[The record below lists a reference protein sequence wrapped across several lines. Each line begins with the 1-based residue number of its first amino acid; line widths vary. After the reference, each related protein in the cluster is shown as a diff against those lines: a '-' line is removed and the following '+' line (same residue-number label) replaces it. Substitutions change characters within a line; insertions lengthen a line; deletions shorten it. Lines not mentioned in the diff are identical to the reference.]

1 MLKIILL
8 GWVGGIAL
16 MGINLPLIMQY
27 GKVGRALLLL
37 AFIFYLFKRSVFVS
51 RPFLKA
57 MYSLLCA
64 ASLFVVGY
72 QYAENA
78 LVERLQQREMDSK
91 NLDIIV
97 YINQLSE
104 EKDNKVQQSAQ
115 VLNLSKDPVNWLLY
129 LKNDNQ
135 SMLKSNQELQL
146 GHYYRLSGKT
156 KPAHSYATAGAFDQ
170 EKWFIQR
177 NIMSGFIVQYIEPL
191 SLDEIYRLG
200 YQQHSREQQS
210 FFNRFQI
217 NIEKLR
223 LTFRHLLENSSLQQK
238 GLILA
243 LLTGDE
249 SLLSDETQIQFK
261 QLGIAHLLAISGPH
275 VLIFAI
281 MLSWSC
287 HQVICRYYP
296 QIYLWKP
303 KQVLMAIPCCFGVL
317 IYTAFVGF
325 EIPALRTLLSVFIFI
340 SFILLKQPLKPF
352 ALLIYSASLLLLMD
366 PFSVLSAGFWLSY
379 GACFI
384 LLRIYQTIVQI
395 PDQHFLSL
403 RSKMIF
409 MTKVL
414 IESQGK
420 IFIALSPLTLLF
432 FQQISWIA
440 PLTNIVAVPIVGGII
455 VPLNI
460 LAACIWFIVKPFG
473 NMLFYFNDILLS
485 ILLSCLGLLEKLSL
499 PLQGISLTPLALFA
513 VSLGILILFLPK
525 GILPKTWG
533 MLCCLPLIVVN
544 KTNQPIQLHILD
556 VGQGQAIFLQQPEQ
570 NWLIDTGGSYDE
582 KIFSIGQN
590 VVVPFLRQ
598 QGVKRL
604 DRVVLSHLDQDHSG
618 AFPFIQQEI
627 PVKQVLSNEQS
638 STTLKQPFQY
648 CHQGQQWQYP
658 ELDIQI
664 LWPKEKDLAFVHSEQ
679 NQYSCVVYL
688 HFKGISDYQNFL
700 IMGDAG
706 WEAEYELLK
715 DYPSLKVDVLVLGHH
730 GSKHSSAYDFLAT
743 LKPKL
748 AIASAG
754 FDNRYGHPSQE
765 VINRLKALH
774 IPLKSTVEQ
783 GTLSFVLEN
792 QKMILHNRRFE
803 RLWLRRVP

>member
-1 MLKIILL
+1 MFKIILL

-16 MGINLPLIMQY
+16 MGIDFPLIMQY
-27 GKVGRALLLL
+27 EKVGEALLLL
-37 AFIFYLFKRSVFVS
+37 AFIFYLYKRSVFVS

-104 EKDNKVQQSAQ
+104 EKDNKVQQNAQ

-191 SLDEIYRLG
+191 SLDENYRLG

-223 LTFRHLLENSSLQQK
+223 LNFRHLLQNSSLQQK

-340 SFILLKQPLKPF
+340 SFIVLKQPLKPF
-352 ALLIYSASLLLLMD
+352 ALLVYSASLLLLMD

-403 RSKMIF
+403 RSKMNF

-460 LAACIWFIVKPFG
+460 LAACTWFIVKPFG

-499 PLQGISLTPLALFA
+499 PLQGISLTPLYLLAISFA
-513 VSLGILILFLPK
+513 IIILFLPK

-533 MLCCLPLIVVN
+533 ILCCLPLVIVN
-544 KTNQPIQLHILD
+544 NTSQQIQLNILD
-556 VGQGQAIFLQQPEQ
+556 VGQGQAIFLQHFEQ

-664 LWPKEKDLAFVHSEQ
+664 LWPKEKDLAFVHSQQ

-706 WEAEYELLK
+706 WEAEYELLE

-754 FDNRYGHPSQE
+754 FDNPYGHPSQE

-792 QKMILHNRRFE
+792 QKIVLHNRRFE

>member
-27 GKVGRALLLL
+27 GKVGKALLLL
-37 AFIFYLFKRSVFVS
+37 AFLFYLFKRSVFVS

-72 QYAENA
+72 QYAKNA

-223 LTFRHLLENSSLQQK
+223 LTFRHLLENSSLHQK

-340 SFILLKQPLKPF
+340 SFIVLKQPLKPF

-403 RSKMIF
+403 RLKMIF

-420 IFIALSPLTLLF
+420 IFIALSPLTLLI

-460 LAACIWFIVKPFG
+460 LAACTWFIVKPFG
-473 NMLFYFNDILLS
+473 NMLFYFNDILLN

-533 MLCCLPLIVVN
+533 MLCCIPLIVVN
-544 KTNQPIQLHILD
+544 KTNQPIQFHILD

-627 PVKQVLSNEQS
+627 PIKQVLSNEQS

-664 LWPKEKDLAFVHSEQ
+664 LWPKEKDLAFVHSQQ

-706 WEAEYELLK
+706 WEAEYELLE

-792 QKMILHNRRFE
+792 QKIVLHNRRFE

>member
-1 MLKIILL
+1 MFKIILL

-16 MGINLPLIMQY
+16 MGIDFPLIMQY
-27 GKVGRALLLL
+27 EKVGEALLLL
-37 AFIFYLFKRSVFVS
+37 AFIFYLYKRSVFVS

-104 EKDNKVQQSAQ
+104 EKDNKVQQNAQ

-223 LTFRHLLENSSLQQK
+223 LNFRHLLQNSSLQQK

-296 QIYLWKP
+296 QIYLWKL

-340 SFILLKQPLKPF
+340 SFIVLKQPLKPF
-352 ALLIYSASLLLLMD
+352 ALLVYSASLLLLMD

-460 LAACIWFIVKPFG
+460 LAACTWFIVKPFG

-499 PLQGISLTPLALFA
+499 PLQGISLTPLYLLAISFA
-513 VSLGILILFLPK
+513 IIILFLPK

-533 MLCCLPLIVVN
+533 ILCCLPLVIVN
-544 KTNQPIQLHILD
+544 NTSQQIQLNILD
-556 VGQGQAIFLQQPEQ
+556 VGQGQAIFLQHFEQ

-664 LWPKEKDLAFVHSEQ
+664 LWPKEKDLAFVHSQQ

-706 WEAEYELLK
+706 WEAEYELLE

-754 FDNRYGHPSQE
+754 FDNPYGHPSQE

-792 QKMILHNRRFE
+792 QKIVLHNRRFE

>member
-27 GKVGRALLLL
+27 GKVGKALLLL
-37 AFIFYLFKRSVFVS
+37 AFLFYLFKRSVFVS

-64 ASLFVVGY
+64 ASFFVVGY

-78 LVERLQQREMDSK
+78 LVERLQQREIDSK

-135 SMLKSNQELQL
+135 SVLKSNQELQL

-156 KPAHSYATAGAFDQ
+156 KPAHSYATPGAFDQ

-177 NIMSGFIVQYIEPL
+177 NMMSGFIVQHIEPL
-191 SLDEIYRLG
+191 SRDEIYRLG

-460 LAACIWFIVKPFG
+460 LAACTWFIVKPFG

-627 PVKQVLSNEQS
+627 PIKQVLSNEQS

-706 WEAEYELLK
+706 WEAEYELLE

-792 QKMILHNRRFE
+792 QKIVLHNRRFE

>member
-1 MLKIILL
+1 MFKIILL
-8 GWVGGIAL
+8 GWIGGIAL
-16 MGINLPLIMQY
+16 MGIHLPLIMQY
-27 GKVGRALLLL
+27 GKVAKVLLLL
-37 AFIFYLFKRSVFVS
+37 AFIFYLFRRSVFVG
-51 RPFLKA
+51 RPLLKA
-57 MYSLLCA
+57 IYCLLCTT
-64 ASLFVVGY
+64 SLFIVGY

-78 LVERLQQREMDSK
+78 LIERLQQRETDSK
-91 NLDIIV
+91 NVDIIV
-97 YINQLSE
+97 YIKKLSE
-104 EKDNKVQQSAQ
+104 EKNNKVQQTAQ
-115 VLNLSKDPVNWLLY
+115 VLNLSKESVNWLLY

-135 SMLKSNQELQL
+135 DGLKSNQRLEL

-156 KPAHSYATAGAFDQ
+156 KPAHSYATTGAFDQ

-177 NIMSGFIVQYIEPL
+177 NIMSGFTVQHIEPL

-200 YQQHSREQQS
+200 YQQHLKEQQS
-210 FFNRFQI
+210 FFNRFHL

-223 LTFRHLLENSSLQQK
+223 LTFRYLLHNSSLQQK
-238 GLILA
+238 GLLLA

-249 SLLSDETQIQFK
+249 SLLSDETQLQFK

-281 MLSWSC
+281 MLSWVC
-287 HQVICRYYP
+287 HQLICRYYP

-303 KQVLMAIPCCFGVL
+303 KQVLLAVPFSFGVL

-340 SFILLKQPLKPF
+340 SFLILKQPLKPF
-352 ALLIYSASLLLLMD
+352 ALLVYSASLLLLMD

-384 LLRIYQTIVQI
+384 LLRIYQTIVQL
-395 PDQHFLSL
+395 PEQHFLSL
-403 RSKMIF
+403 SSKLIF
-409 MTKVL
+409 MSKVL

-432 FQQISWIA
+432 FQQISWVA
-440 PLTNIVAVPIVGGII
+440 PLTNIVAVPIVGGVI
-455 VPLNI
+455 VPSNI
-460 LAACIWFIVKPFG
+460 LAACAWFIVKPFG
-473 NMLFYFNDILLS
+473 NMLFQFNDILLS
-485 ILLSCLGLLEKLSL
+485 ILLSCLSLLEKLSL

-525 GILPKTWG
+525 GVFPKTWG
-533 MLCCLPLIVVN
+533 VLCCFPLIVVN
-544 KTNQPIQLHILD
+544 KTNQQIQLHILD
-556 VGQGQAIFLQQPEQ
+556 VGQGQAIFLQHPEQ

-582 KIFSIGQN
+582 KKFSIGQN

-598 QGVKRL
+598 QGVKQL

-618 AFPFIQQEI
+618 AFPAIQQEI

-638 STTLKQPFQY
+638 SNTLKQSFQY
-648 CHQGQQWQYP
+648 CHQGQHWQYP
-658 ELDIQI
+658 EVDIQV
-664 LWPKEKDLAFVHSEQ
+664 LWPKQKDLVFVSSQQ

-688 HFKGISDYQNFL
+688 HFKGVSGYQNFL

-715 DYPSLKVDVLVLGHH
+715 DYPSLKVDVLILGHH

-783 GTLSFVLEN
+783 GTLSFVLESH
-792 QKMILHNRRFE
+792 KMVLHDRRFE
-803 RLWLRRVP
+803 RLWLRRAL

>member
-664 LWPKEKDLAFVHSEQ
+664 LWPKEKDLAFVHSQQ

-706 WEAEYELLK
+706 WEVEYELLK

>member
-8 GWVGGIAL
+8 GWVVGIAL

-27 GKVGRALLLL
+27 GKVGKALLLL

-104 EKDNKVQQSAQ
+104 EKDNKVQQNAQ

-135 SMLKSNQELQL
+135 SVLKSNQELQL

-177 NIMSGFIVQYIEPL
+177 NIMFGFIVQHIEPL
-191 SLDEIYRLG
+191 SRDEIYRLG

-217 NIEKLR
+217 NIEKVR
-223 LTFRHLLENSSLQQK
+223 LNFRHLLQNSSLHQK

-275 VLIFAI
+275 VLIFAM
-281 MLSWSC
+281 MLSWFC

-352 ALLIYSASLLLLMD
+352 ALLLYSASLLLLMD

-432 FQQISWIA
+432 FQQISWVA

-460 LAACIWFIVKPFG
+460 LAACTWFIAKPFG

-556 VGQGQAIFLQQPEQ
+556 VGQGQAIFLQHSEQ

-598 QGVKRL
+598 QGVRQL
-604 DRVVLSHLDQDHSG
+604 DHVVLSHLDQDHSG
-618 AFPFIQQEI
+618 AFPIIEQEI
-627 PVKQVLSNEQS
+627 PVTQLISNEQLPNY
-638 STTLKQPFQY
+638 LKQPFQY
-648 CHQGQQWQYP
+648 CHQGQQWHYP

-664 LWPKEKDLAFVHSEQ
+664 LWPKEKDLVFVASNQ

-688 HFKGISDYQNFL
+688 QFKKVAGYQNFL

-715 DYPSLKVDVLVLGHH
+715 DYPNLKIDVLVLGHH

-754 FDNRYGHPSQE
+754 FDNRYGHPSQQ
-765 VINRLKALH
+765 VIARLKALH

-792 QKMILHNRRFE
+792 HKIVLHDRRLD
-803 RLWLRRVP
+803 RLWLSRGF

>member
-1 MLKIILL
+1 MFKIILL

-16 MGINLPLIMQY
+16 MGIDFPLIMQY
-27 GKVGRALLLL
+27 EKVGEALLLL
-37 AFIFYLFKRSVFVS
+37 AFIFYLYKRSVFVS

-104 EKDNKVQQSAQ
+104 EKDNKVQQNAQ

-223 LTFRHLLENSSLQQK
+223 LNFRHLLQNSSLQQK

-296 QIYLWKP
+296 QIYLWKL

-340 SFILLKQPLKPF
+340 SFIVLKQPLKPF
-352 ALLIYSASLLLLMD
+352 ALLVYSASLLLLMD

-403 RSKMIF
+403 RSKMNF

-460 LAACIWFIVKPFG
+460 LAACTWFIVKPFG

-499 PLQGISLTPLALFA
+499 PLQGISLTPLYLLAISFA
-513 VSLGILILFLPK
+513 IIILFLPK

-533 MLCCLPLIVVN
+533 ILCCLPLVIVN
-544 KTNQPIQLHILD
+544 NTSQQIQLNILD
-556 VGQGQAIFLQQPEQ
+556 VGQGQAIFLQHFEQ

-627 PVKQVLSNEQS
+627 PVK
-638 STTLKQPFQY
+638 
-648 CHQGQQWQYP
+648 
-658 ELDIQI
+658 
-664 LWPKEKDLAFVHSEQ
+664 
-679 NQYSCVVYL
+679 
-688 HFKGISDYQNFL
+688 
-700 IMGDAG
+700 
-706 WEAEYELLK
+706 
-715 DYPSLKVDVLVLGHH
+715 
-730 GSKHSSAYDFLAT
+730 
-743 LKPKL
+743 
-748 AIASAG
+748 
-754 FDNRYGHPSQE
+754 
-765 VINRLKALH
+765 
-774 IPLKSTVEQ
+774 
-783 GTLSFVLEN
+783 
-792 QKMILHNRRFE
+792 
-803 RLWLRRVP
+803 

>member
-340 SFILLKQPLKPF
+340 SFIVLKQPLKPF

-664 LWPKEKDLAFVHSEQ
+664 LWPKEKDLAFVHSQQ

>member
-1 MLKIILL
+1 MFKIILL
-8 GWVGGIAL
+8 GWVSGIAL
-16 MGINLPLIMQY
+16 MGVNIPLLMQY
-27 GKVGRALLLL
+27 GKIGKVLLLI
-37 AFIFYLFKRSVFVS
+37 AFIFYLFKRQILVG
-51 RPFLKA
+51 RPVLKA
-57 MYSLLCA
+57 MYCLLCT

-72 QYAENA
+72 QYAEKA
-78 LVERLQQREMDSK
+78 LVERLEQRETDSRSL
-91 NLDIIV
+91 NIII

-104 EKDNKVQQSAQ
+104 EKENKVQQTAQ
-115 VLNLSKDPVNWLLY
+115 VLSVFKAPVNWLLY
-129 LKNDNQ
+129 LNNNQ
-135 SMLKSNQELQL
+135 KGLMSNQDIEL
-146 GHYYRLSGKT
+146 GHYYRVWGKT
-156 KPAHSYATAGAFDQ
+156 KPAHSYATTGAFDQ

-177 NIMSGFIVQYIEPL
+177 NIMSGFIVQHIEPL
-191 SLDEIYRLG
+191 STNEIYQLG
-200 YQQHSREQQS
+200 YQQHLREQQS
-210 FFNRFQI
+210 FFNRFHLK
-217 NIEKLR
+217 IEKLR
-223 LTFRHLLENSSLQQK
+223 QTFRQMLKISSLQQK

-249 SLLSDETQIQFK
+249 SLLSEETQVQFK
-261 QLGIAHLLAISGPH
+261 ALGIAHLLAISGPH

-281 MLSWSC
+281 MLSWVC
-287 HQVICRYYP
+287 HQLICRYYP

-303 KQVLMAIPCCFGVL
+303 KQILLAIPFSFGIL

-325 EIPALRTLLSVFIFI
+325 EIPALRTILSAFIII
-340 SFILLKQPLKPF
+340 SFLLFKQPLKPF
-352 ALLIYSASLLLLMD
+352 ALLVYSASLLLLFD

-384 LLRIYQTIVQI
+384 LLRIYQTIAQL
-395 PDQHFLSL
+395 PKQHFLSL
-403 RSKMIF
+403 GSKMIF
-409 MTKVL
+409 MSKVL

-440 PLTNIVAVPIVGGII
+440 PLTNIIAVPIVGGVI

-460 LAACIWFIVKPFG
+460 MAACAWFLFKPFG
-473 NMLFYFNDILLS
+473 NMLFQFNDILLS
-485 ILLSCLGLLEKLSL
+485 ILLSCLSLLEKLSL
-499 PLQGISLTPLALFA
+499 PLQGVSLTPLALLA
-513 VSLGILILFLPK
+513 VSLGIIILFLPK

-533 MLCCLPLIVVN
+533 ILCCLPLIIVN
-544 KTNQPIQLHILD
+544 KTSQQIQLHILD
-556 VGQGQAIFLQQPEQ
+556 VGQGQAIFLQHPTQ

-582 KIFSIGQN
+582 KKFSIGQN

-598 QGVKRL
+598 QGVKQL

-618 AFPFIQQEI
+618 AFPAIQQAI
-627 PVKQVLSNEQS
+627 PVKQVISNEQS
-638 STTLKQPFQY
+638 TNILKQSFQY

-658 ELDIQI
+658 ELDVQI
-664 LWPKEKDLAFVHSEQ
+664 LWPKEKDLAFVSSQQ
-679 NQYSCVVYL
+679 NQYSCVIYL
-688 HFKGISDYQNFL
+688 HFKGVSSYQNFL

-706 WEAEYELLK
+706 WEAEYQLLK
-715 DYPSLKVDVLVLGHH
+715 DYPNLKVDVLVLGHH

-783 GTLSFVLEN
+783 GTLSFTLEN
-792 QKMILHNRRFE
+792 HKMVLYERRFE
-803 RLWLRRVP
+803 RLWLSRVL

>member
-64 ASLFVVGY
+64 ANLFVVGY

-460 LAACIWFIVKPFG
+460 IAACTWFIAKPFG

-627 PVKQVLSNEQS
+627 PIKQVLSNEQS

-664 LWPKEKDLAFVHSEQ
+664 LWPKEKDLAFVHSQQ

-706 WEAEYELLK
+706 WEAEYELLE

-792 QKMILHNRRFE
+792 QKIVLHNRRFE
-803 RLWLRRVP
+803 RLWLRRVL

>member
-8 GWVGGIAL
+8 GWVVGIAL

-27 GKVGRALLLL
+27 GKVGKALLLL
-37 AFIFYLFKRSVFVS
+37 AFLFYLFKRSVFVS

-64 ASLFVVGY
+64 ASFFVVGY

-135 SMLKSNQELQL
+135 SVLKSNQELQL

-200 YQQHSREQQS
+200 YQQHLREQQS

-275 VLIFAI
+275 VLIFAM

-395 PDQHFLSL
+395 SDQHFLSL

-460 LAACIWFIVKPFG
+460 IAACTWFIVKPFG

-627 PVKQVLSNEQS
+627 PIKQVLSNEQS

-664 LWPKEKDLAFVHSEQ
+664 LWPKEKDLAFVHSQQ

-688 HFKGISDYQNFL
+688 HFKGISGYQNFL

>member
-57 MYSLLCA
+57 MYFLLCA

-664 LWPKEKDLAFVHSEQ
+664 LWPKEKDLAFVHSQQ

-792 QKMILHNRRFE
+792 QKMILHNRRFK

>member
-1 MLKIILL
+1 MFKIILL

-16 MGINLPLIMQY
+16 MGIDFPLIMQY
-27 GKVGRALLLL
+27 EKVGEALLLL
-37 AFIFYLFKRSVFVS
+37 AFIFYLYKRSVFVS

-104 EKDNKVQQSAQ
+104 EKDNKVQQNAQ

-223 LTFRHLLENSSLQQK
+223 LNFRHLLQNSSLQQK

-296 QIYLWKP
+296 QIYLWKL

-340 SFILLKQPLKPF
+340 SFIVLKQPLKPF
-352 ALLIYSASLLLLMD
+352 ALLVYSASLLLLMD

-403 RSKMIF
+403 RSKMNF

-460 LAACIWFIVKPFG
+460 LAACTWFIVKPFG

-499 PLQGISLTPLALFA
+499 PLQGISLTPLYLLAISFA
-513 VSLGILILFLPK
+513 IIILFLPK

-533 MLCCLPLIVVN
+533 ILCCLPLVIVN
-544 KTNQPIQLHILD
+544 NTSQQIQLNILD
-556 VGQGQAIFLQQPEQ
+556 VGQGQAIFLQHFEQ

-627 PVKQVLSNEQS
+627 PVKQV
-638 STTLKQPFQY
+638 
-648 CHQGQQWQYP
+648 
-658 ELDIQI
+658 
-664 LWPKEKDLAFVHSEQ
+664 
-679 NQYSCVVYL
+679 
-688 HFKGISDYQNFL
+688 
-700 IMGDAG
+700 
-706 WEAEYELLK
+706 
-715 DYPSLKVDVLVLGHH
+715 
-730 GSKHSSAYDFLAT
+730 
-743 LKPKL
+743 
-748 AIASAG
+748 
-754 FDNRYGHPSQE
+754 
-765 VINRLKALH
+765 
-774 IPLKSTVEQ
+774 
-783 GTLSFVLEN
+783 
-792 QKMILHNRRFE
+792 
-803 RLWLRRVP
+803 

>member
-27 GKVGRALLLL
+27 GKVGKALLLL
-37 AFIFYLFKRSVFVS
+37 AFLFYLFKRSVFVS

-223 LTFRHLLENSSLQQK
+223 LTFRHLLENSSLHQK

-340 SFILLKQPLKPF
+340 SFIVLKQPLKPF

-403 RSKMIF
+403 RLKMIF

-420 IFIALSPLTLLF
+420 IFIALSPLTLLI

-460 LAACIWFIVKPFG
+460 LAACTWFIVKPFG
-473 NMLFYFNDILLS
+473 NMLFYFNDILLN

-533 MLCCLPLIVVN
+533 MLCCIPLIVVN
-544 KTNQPIQLHILD
+544 KTNQPIQFHILD

-627 PVKQVLSNEQS
+627 PIKQVLSNEQS

-664 LWPKEKDLAFVHSEQ
+664 LWPKEKDLAFVHSQQ

-706 WEAEYELLK
+706 WEAEYELLE

-792 QKMILHNRRFE
+792 QKIVLHNRRFE

>member
-27 GKVGRALLLL
+27 GKVGKALLLL

-261 QLGIAHLLAISGPH
+261 QLGITHLLAISGPH

-460 LAACIWFIVKPFG
+460 LAACTWFIVKPFG

-627 PVKQVLSNEQS
+627 PIKQVLSNEQS

-706 WEAEYELLK
+706 WEAEYELLE

-792 QKMILHNRRFE
+792 QKIVLHNRRFE

>member
-8 GWVGGIAL
+8 GWIGGIAL

-340 SFILLKQPLKPF
+340 SFILLKQPLKLF

-473 NMLFYFNDILLS
+473 NMLFYFNDILLN
-485 ILLSCLGLLEKLSL
+485 ILLNCLGLLEKLSL

-533 MLCCLPLIVVN
+533 MLCCIPLIVVN

-618 AFPFIQQEI
+618 AFPVIQQEFPI
-627 PVKQVLSNEQS
+627 KQVLSNEQS

-658 ELDIQI
+658 ELVIQI
-664 LWPKEKDLAFVHSEQ
+664 LWPKEKDLAFVHSQQ

-792 QKMILHNRRFE
+792 QKIVLHNRRFE

>member
-8 GWVGGIAL
+8 GWVVGIAL

-27 GKVGRALLLL
+27 GKVGKALLLL
-37 AFIFYLFKRSVFVS
+37 AFLFYLFKRSVFVS

-64 ASLFVVGY
+64 ASFFVVGY

-135 SMLKSNQELQL
+135 SVLKSNQELQL

-200 YQQHSREQQS
+200 YQQHLREQQS

-275 VLIFAI
+275 VLIFAM

-395 PDQHFLSL
+395 SDQHFLSL

-460 LAACIWFIVKPFG
+460 IAACTWFIVKPFG

-618 AFPFIQQEI
+618 AFSFIQQEI
-627 PVKQVLSNEQS
+627 PIKQVLSNEQS

-664 LWPKEKDLAFVHSEQ
+664 LWPKEKDLAFVHSQQ

-688 HFKGISDYQNFL
+688 HFKGISGYQNFL

>member
-27 GKVGRALLLL
+27 GKVGKALLLL

-460 LAACIWFIVKPFG
+460 LAACTWFIVKPFG

-627 PVKQVLSNEQS
+627 PIKQVLSNEQS

-664 LWPKEKDLAFVHSEQ
+664 LWPKEKDLAFVHSQQ

-706 WEAEYELLK
+706 WEAEYELLE

-792 QKMILHNRRFE
+792 QKIVLHNRRFE